1 MFSKRIKLRY
11 SSGTLT
17 FNFIYLYKIIS
28 DKDPYRVTIEEA
40 SLIKEIYTVHN
51 LQKYFPIA
59 LYIVFGGVK
68 ALWFSLIRDI
78 LLFLYHSNRWCY
90 IIFLNQ
96 ASYAFG
102 YYNIFRHPVKTWFQK
117 VLHKPE
123 CWFATLSV

>member
-1 MFSKRIKLRY
+1 MTSFSHFSVTIDCVRFPIRRFLLYTYSMGLGKVLFSKKIKLRY

-68 ALWFSLIRDI
+68 AL
-78 LLFLYHSNRWCY
+78 
-90 IIFLNQ
+90 
-96 ASYAFG
+96 
-102 YYNIFRHPVKTWFQK
+102 
-117 VLHKPE
+117 
-123 CWFATLSV
+123 